1 MEDKKKEKRKKRVQ
15 LNKANIFIFPNLL
28 LIYRTLLPKNYIYK
42 KKMVQKLL
50 NYFLKTVKTYTKTCR
65 KRSKAQIKK
74 QF

>member
-42 KKMVQKLL
+42 KNGRKIIKLFFE
-50 NYFLKTVKTYTKTCR
+50 N
-65 KRSKAQIKK
+65 S
-74 QF
+74 